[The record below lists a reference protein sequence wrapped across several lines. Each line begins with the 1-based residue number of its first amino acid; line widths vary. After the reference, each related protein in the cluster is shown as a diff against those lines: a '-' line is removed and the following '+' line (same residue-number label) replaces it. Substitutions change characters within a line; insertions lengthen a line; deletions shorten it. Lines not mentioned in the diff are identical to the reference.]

1 MTASADVGMSWR
13 ERDEPAG
20 AVLPMNGLLHGGAL
34 FQTDHFRQIVEA
46 LPTALY
52 MTDAAGRITYF
63 NKAAAVLWGRSPK
76 LGEEMWCGSWRLF
89 WPDGRPMAH
98 EECPMALT
106 LKTGRPVLGAQALA
120 QRPDGTM
127 FPFIPFPSPLF
138 DAAGQLTGAVNILFD
153 VSTWTASEHATR
165 HLAAIVESS
174 EDAII
179 SKDLDGTIR
188 SWNTAAERLFG
199 YTAPE
204 IIGKSILTI
213 IPTDRLGEETEI
225 IARIRKGQRVEHY
238 ETARRRKDGSL
249 VELSLTVSP
258 VQDRDGNVVGASK
271 IARDI
276 TERRQLERVKE
287 HLVNE
292 IKHRVKNTLGTVQA
306 MAAQTFR
313 KAPPEE
319 RNLFVGRIHALADAH
334 DVLTQRNWGNV
345 SLSEL
350 VTRLLHPFADIKQK
364 RMRIEGPDTEISP
377 NRALLIAMVLHE
389 MGTNAL
395 KYGALSNDTG
405 TVEVVWDVEQG
416 PQGRRLKLVW
426 TERGGPPV
434 GPPERKGFG
443 SRMIEHAI
451 RGEQGAS
458 EFEFDPKGLVCR
470 IEMPV

>member
-1 MTASADVGMSWR
+1 MTVSAEVGAL
-13 ERDEPAG
+13 ERDEPPA
-20 AVLPMNGLLHGGAL
+20 AVLPMNGLLHGGVL
-34 FQTDHFRQIVEA
+34 FQTDHFRQIVEE

-63 NKAAAVLWGRSPK
+63 NRAAIALWGRSPK
-76 LGEEMWCGSWRLF
+76 VDEELWCGAWRLF

-106 LKTGRPVLGAQALA
+106 LKTGRPVLGAQALVE
-120 QRPDGTM
+120 RPDGTRSM
-127 FPFIPFPSPLF
+127 IVPFPSLMF
-138 DAAGQLTGAVNILFD
+138 DAAGNIVGAVNLLFD
-153 VSTWTASEHATR
+153 IGAWNASEQATR

-188 SWNTAAERLFG
+188 SWNGSAEKLFG
-199 YTAPE
+199 YTASE

-213 IPTDRLGEETEI
+213 IPPERLCEETEI
-225 IARIRKGQRVEHY
+225 ITRIRKGERVEHY
-238 ETARRRKDGSL
+238 ETMRRRKDGSL
-249 VELSLTVSP
+249 VDLSLTVSP
-258 VQDRDGNVVGASK
+258 MFDRDGNVVGASK

-287 HLVNE
+287 HLINE

-306 MAAQTFR
+306 MATQTFR
-313 KAPPEE
+313 KAPAEE

-350 VTRLLHPFADIKQK
+350 VTRLLHPFVDIKQK
-364 RMRIEGPDTEISP
+364 RMSVDGPNTEISP
-377 NRALLIAMVLHE
+377 NRALLLAMVLHE
-389 MGTNAL
+389 MGTNAI
-395 KYGALSNDTG
+395 KFGALSNDAG
-405 TVEVVWDVEQG
+405 TVEVVWDLVHG
-416 PQGRRLKLVW
+416 PDGRRLKLVW

-434 GPPERKGFG
+434 TPPERKGFG

-451 RGEQGAS
+451 RGEQGIS
-458 EFEFDPKGLVCR
+458 EFVFDPAGLVCR
-470 IEMPV
+470 IDMPV

>member
-1 MTASADVGMSWR
+1 MTASAEVGMSRR

-20 AVLPMNGLLHGGAL
+20 AVLPMNGLLHGGVL
-34 FQTDHFRQIVEA
+34 FQTDHFRQIVEE

-63 NKAAAVLWGRSPK
+63 NKAAAKLWGRAPK
-76 LGEEMWCGSWRLF
+76 LGEELWCGSWKLF

-106 LKTGRPVLGAQALA
+106 LKTGRPVLGAQAIA
-120 QRPDGTM
+120 ERPDGSR
-127 FPFIPFPSPLF
+127 FPFAPFPSPLF
-138 DAAGQLTGAVNILFD
+138 DTDGNVTGAVNMLFD
-153 VSTWTASEHATR
+153 ISTWSASEQATQ

-188 SWNTAAERLFG
+188 SWNSSAERLLG
-199 YTAPE
+199 YTASE

-213 IPTDRLGEETEI
+213 IPSDRLGEETEI
-225 IARIRKGQRVEHY
+225 ITRIRKGERIEHY
-238 ETARRRKDGSL
+238 ETVRRRKDGSL
-249 VELSLTVSP
+249 IDLSLTVSP
-258 VQDRDGNVVGASK
+258 VQNREGKVVGASK

-276 TERRQLERVKE
+276 SERRQLERVKE
-287 HLVNE
+287 HLINE

-334 DVLTQRNWGNV
+334 DILTQRDWGNV

-350 VTRLLHPFADIKQK
+350 VTRLLHPFVDIKQK
-364 RMRIEGPDTEISP
+364 RMSVEGPNTEISP
-377 NRALLIAMVLHE
+377 NRALLLSMVLHE
-389 MGTNAL
+389 MGTNAI

-405 TVEVVWDVEQG
+405 TVEVVWDIVQA
-416 PQGRRLKLVW
+416 PDGRRLKLVW
-426 TERGGPPV
+426 TEQGGPPV
-434 GPPERKGFG
+434 APPDRKGFG

-451 RGEQGAS
+451 RGEQGVS
-458 EFEFDPKGLVCR
+458 EFVFDPKGLVCR
-470 IEMPV
+470 IDMPV

>member
-1 MTASADVGMSWR
+1 MTASAEVGMSRR
-13 ERDEPAG
+13 ERDEPAA

-34 FQTDHFRQIVEA
+34 FQTDHFRQIVEH

-52 MTDAAGRITYF
+52 TTDAAGRITYF
-63 NKAAAVLWGRSPK
+63 NKAAVALWGRSPQI
-76 LGEEMWCGSWRLF
+76 GEELWCGSWRLF

-98 EECPMALT
+98 EECPMAVT
-106 LKTGRPVLGAQALA
+106 LKTGYPVLGAQAIA
-120 QRPDGTM
+120 ERPDGTRCTI
-127 FPFIPFPSPLF
+127 IPFPSLMF
-138 DAAGQLTGAVNILFD
+138 DGAGNIVGGVNLLVD
-153 VSTWTASEHATR
+153 AGVWTESEQATQ

-174 EDAII
+174 EDAIV

-188 SWNTAAERLFG
+188 SWNGAAERMFG
-199 YTAPE
+199 YTASE

-213 IPTDRLGEETEI
+213 IPPERLSEETEI
-225 IARIRKGQRVEHY
+225 ITRIRKGQRIEHY
-238 ETARRRKDGSL
+238 ETMRRRKDGSL
-249 VELSLTVSP
+249 VDLSLTVSP
-258 VQDRDGNVVGASK
+258 VQDRNGKVVGASK

-276 TERRQLERVKE
+276 SERRQLERVKE

-313 KAPPEE
+313 KAPADE

-350 VTRLLHPFADIKQK
+350 VTRLLHPFVDLKQK
-364 RMRIEGPDTEISP
+364 RMSVEGPNTEISP
-377 NRALLIAMVLHE
+377 NRALLLAMVLHE

-405 TVEVVWDVEQG
+405 TVDVVWDVVQG
-416 PQGRRLKLVW
+416 SAGRRLKLVW

-434 GPPERKGFG
+434 APPERKGFG

-458 EFEFDPKGLVCR
+458 EFVFDPAGLICR
-470 IEMPV
+470 MEMPV